1 MTSIPSCGAHII
13 DLQVVVSLHLRT
25 TPWRTQKR
33 AAPEEGIETA
43 EAHMLNI
50 PYAYLNLP
58 YLTLP
63 YLGRLPIGRTF
74 LCLSEDSPGLSVCLP
89 PLYETQLLPLARA
102 ARPRATLW
110 LLAEP
115 MGLNTKPLPS
125 CVVNRLERKFQ
136 ALIVAVF
143 ATDGLLLPG
152 SIVDAGANDGG
163 EACFLASL
171 APGRFVH
178 ALEPLAFHLNNVL
191 NVSSSRP
198 NIRPMLGALGSVE
211 RTVSV
216 RQSPH
221 NGHHTQLSMIHTAP
235 SWNSSGANDLFN
247 VYRIDSLFTREWVG
261 ERFAFGHFDL
271 EGAELDALQGGEKM
285 IHRDRPLFSLEVG
298 LKIKTNDALEALRA
312 LRYRGY
318 VVPEQCGFTSSCR
331 NVMCFPIERLPP
343 PALINRSLLLPLP

>member
-152 SIVDAGANDGG
+152 SIVDAGAK
-163 EACFLASL
+163 EAGLDFRVRAYTGFRGLLRKLYVKVLWRGWVACIFRPASL
-171 APGRFVH
+171 VYTCIY
-178 ALEPLAFHLNNVL
+178 LMEKQN
-191 NVSSSRP
+191 RP
-198 NIRPMLGALGSVE
+198 P
-211 RTVSV
+211 
-216 RQSPH
+216 
-221 NGHHTQLSMIHTAP
+221 
-235 SWNSSGANDLFN
+235 
-247 VYRIDSLFTREWVG
+247 
-261 ERFAFGHFDL
+261 
-271 EGAELDALQGGEKM
+271 
-285 IHRDRPLFSLEVG
+285 
-298 LKIKTNDALEALRA
+298 
-312 LRYRGY
+312 
-318 VVPEQCGFTSSCR
+318 
-331 NVMCFPIERLPP
+331 
-343 PALINRSLLLPLP
+343 